1 MRRRRQELDPEA
13 NGEGMSAI
21 VSPFRGRQSAFRKRK
36 SPLGDA
42 KVVDYLDAKFLSQFI
57 NDQGKIL
64 PRRVTGLTAYQQ
76 RQVARAIKYAR
87 HLALLPFVAQDLK

>member
-1 MRRRRQELDPEA
+1 MRRRRQLDPDA
-13 NGEGMSAI
+13 NADGMTAI
-21 VSPFRGRQSAFRKRK
+21 VSPFRGRQSAFRKRR
-36 SPLGDA
+36 SPLGES
-42 KVVDYLDAKFLSQFI
+42 KVVDYLDPKFLSQFI
-57 NDQGKIL
+57 NDQGRIL

>member
-21 VSPFRGRQSAFRKRK
+21 VSPFRGRQYTLRKRK

-42 KVVDYLDAKFLSQFI
+42 KVVDYLDPKFLSQFI

>member
-1 MRRRRQELDPEA
+1 
-13 NGEGMSAI
+13 MSAI
-21 VSPFRGRQSAFRKRK
+21 VSPFRGRQHAFRKRS
-36 SPLGDA
+36 SPLGTS
-42 KVVDYLDAKFLSQFI
+42 KVVDYLDAKFLQQFV
-57 NDQGKIL
+57 NDQGRIL

>member
-1 MRRRRQELDPEA
+1 MRRRREHLADPDSD
-13 NGEGMSAI
+13 GMSAI
-21 VSPFRGRQSAFRKRK
+21 VSPFRGRQSTFRKRQ
-36 SPLGDA
+36 SPLGDT
-42 KVVDYLDAKFLSQFI
+42 KVIDYLDPKFLQQFI
-57 NDQGKIL
+57 NDQGRIL